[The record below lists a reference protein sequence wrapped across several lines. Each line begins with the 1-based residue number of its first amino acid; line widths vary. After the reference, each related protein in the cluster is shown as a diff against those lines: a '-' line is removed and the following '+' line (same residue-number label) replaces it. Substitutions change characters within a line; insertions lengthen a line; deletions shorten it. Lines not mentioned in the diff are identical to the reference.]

1 MPELPILIL
10 LVTVALAVLWVIGEA
25 SNKPWLRRIAGPLFV
40 ILVAGIAAAATGIS
54 TSFDSSIRYSGAI
67 KRFVSAV
74 IRTAERDGDA
84 AAIDQLRKFDSIS
97 IETYEGGALLE
108 WLAEPEGKTPG
119 REDTGDT
126 HSCRRLCR
134 QYKWGPGSWS

>member
-10 LVTVALAVLWVIGEA
+10 LGTLTLAVLWVIGEA

-40 ILVAGIAAAATGIS
+40 ILVAGIAAAATAIS
-54 TSFDSSIRYSGAI
+54 TSLDSSIRHSDAI

-74 IRTAERDGDA
+74 TLTAERDGDA

-97 IETYEGGALLE
+97 IETCEGNALLE
-108 WLAEPEGKTPG
+108 WLAEPVEPEHK
-119 REDTGDT
+119 
-126 HSCRRLCR
+126 S
-134 QYKWGPGSWS
+134 S

>member
-10 LVTVALAVLWVIGEA
+10 LV
-25 SNKPWLRRIAGPLFV
+25 
-40 ILVAGIAAAATGIS
+40 AAAATGIN

-74 IRTAERDGDA
+74 INSAERDGDA

-108 WLAEPEGKTPG
+108 WLAEPEHKSP
-119 REDTGDT
+119 
-126 HSCRRLCR
+126 
-134 QYKWGPGSWS
+134 

>member
-10 LVTVALAVLWVIGEA
+10 LVTIALAVLWVIGEA
-25 SNKPWLRRIAGPLFV
+25 LNKPWLRRIAGPLFV
-40 ILVAGIAAAATGIS
+40 VLVAGIAAAATGIS

-67 KRFVSAV
+67 KRFVAAV
-74 IRTAERDGDA
+74 INTAERDSDA

-108 WLAEPEGKTPG
+108 WLAEPVEPEHKSP
-119 REDTGDT
+119 
-126 HSCRRLCR
+126 
-134 QYKWGPGSWS
+134 